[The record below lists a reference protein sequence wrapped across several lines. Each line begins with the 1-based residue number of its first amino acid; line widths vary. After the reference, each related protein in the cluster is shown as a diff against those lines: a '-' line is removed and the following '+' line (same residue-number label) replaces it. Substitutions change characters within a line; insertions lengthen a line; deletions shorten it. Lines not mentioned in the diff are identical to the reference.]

1 MLSRQRGHVR
11 DIHPSLSACG
21 LSPIPVSGGGS
32 GLASL
37 ALGERGATVRNVQR
51 CHSPWACPIC
61 SPRIAARRAEA
72 LIPQIQKMREEGG
85 SNYLVTLTIRHQ
97 KQDDLAKLL
106 DGIRKTWG
114 AVTSGKAWKN
124 QRDKGRIEYAR
135 GFDVTWSRGNGW
147 HPHLHLSLFLGA
159 GHKNPESVARWIVDR
174 WIKSL
179 SARGYSATL
188 EAQDF
193 QRCDDVAKAAA
204 YAITPAAV
212 YEALAMASKRARGKG
227 AGLTPFEILSF
238 AVKEKTENKD
248 DLSQRQALLL
258 WREYVSA
265 TKGRRQAVTSQGLH
279 LVPDEDCDEIGKFDE
294 VALLSKEV
302 LKGLD
307 WQGKTVH
314 LFQAIEDARG
324 AGLGAAREAARRFLS
339 GCNSG
344 AWWIVDDPPRPSPP
358 PARPPDG

>member
-1 MLSRQRGHVR
+1 
-11 DIHPSLSACG
+11 
-21 LSPIPVSGGGS
+21 
-32 GLASL
+32 
-37 ALGERGATVRNVQR
+37 
-51 CHSPWACPIC
+51 
-61 SPRIAARRAEA
+61 
-72 LIPQIQKMREEGG
+72 MREEGG

-106 DGIRKTWG
+106 DGIRKTWC

-179 SARGYSATL
+179 SARGYSAAL

-193 QRCDDVAKAAA
+193 RRCDDVAKAAA

-238 AVKEKTENKD
+238 AVNEKTETKV
-248 DLSQRQALLL
+248 DLSQRQAVLL

-279 LVPDEDCDEIGKFDE
+279 LVPDEDIEETGDFKEI
-294 VALLSKEV
+294 ALLSKEV
-302 LKGLD
+302 LKELD
-307 WQGKTVH
+307 RKGKTVW
-314 LFQAIEDARG
+314 LFEMVERARPAGIDASR
-324 AGLGAAREAARRFLS
+324 AAAAQFLQS
-339 GCNSG
+339 LSAPG
-344 AWWIVDDPPRPSPP
+344 WWIIDDPPRPSPP
-358 PARPPDG
+358 PSHPPDR